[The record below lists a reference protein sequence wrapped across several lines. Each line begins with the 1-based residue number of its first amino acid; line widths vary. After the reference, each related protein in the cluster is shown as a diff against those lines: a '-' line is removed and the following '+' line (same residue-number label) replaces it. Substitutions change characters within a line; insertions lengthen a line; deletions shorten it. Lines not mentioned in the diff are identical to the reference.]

1 MTEARSTKTSK
12 KLTVKI
18 TLSDLNR
25 MDAEIIPIIMG
36 QKRKSNFI
44 RLALY
49 SYIKGLD
56 NQAIA
61 SKRLPTEEDMK
72 LKSKISKLEDLDF

>member
-1 MTEARSTKTSK
+1 MTETRSAKTSK

-18 TLSDLNR
+18 TLSDLNP

-36 QKRKSNFI
+36 QKMKSNFI

>member
-1 MTEARSTKTSK
+1 MTEAKSAKTSK

-18 TLSDLNR
+18 TLSDLNP
-25 MDAEIIPIIMG
+25 MDAKIIPIIMG
-36 QKRKSNFI
+36 QKRKSGFL

-56 NQAIA
+56 NQAVPP
-61 SKRLPTEEDMK
+61 KQPPTEEDKK
-72 LKSKISKLEDLDF
+72 LRSKISKLENLDF

>member
-1 MTEARSTKTSK
+1 MTEAKKTKTSK

-18 TLSDLNR
+18 TLSDLNP
-25 MDAEIIPIIMG
+25 MDVEIIPVIMK
-36 QKRKSNFI
+36 QERKSSFI

-56 NQAIA
+56 NQAVT
-61 SKRLPTEEDMK
+61 SKRIPTEEDMK
-72 LKSKISKLEDLDF
+72 LRSKISKLEDLDF

>member
-18 TLSDLNR
+18 TLSDLNP

-36 QKRKSNFI
+36 QERKSGFI

-56 NQAIA
+56 NQAVT

-72 LKSKISKLEDLDF
+72 LRSKISKLEDLDF

>member
-1 MTEARSTKTSK
+1 MTEANSAKTSK

-18 TLSDLNR
+18 TLSDLNP
-25 MDAEIIPIIMG
+25 MDAKIIPIIMG
-36 QKRKSNFI
+36 QKRKSGFI

-56 NQAIA
+56 NQAMPP
-61 SKRLPTEEDMK
+61 KRPPTEEDQK
-72 LKSKISKLEDLDF
+72 LRSKISKLEDPDF

>member
-1 MTEARSTKTSK
+1 MTEARSIKTSK

-18 TLSDLNR
+18 TLSDLNTI
-25 MDAEIIPIIMG
+25 DAEIIPIIMG

-61 SKRLPTEEDMK
+61 SKRLPTEEDIK